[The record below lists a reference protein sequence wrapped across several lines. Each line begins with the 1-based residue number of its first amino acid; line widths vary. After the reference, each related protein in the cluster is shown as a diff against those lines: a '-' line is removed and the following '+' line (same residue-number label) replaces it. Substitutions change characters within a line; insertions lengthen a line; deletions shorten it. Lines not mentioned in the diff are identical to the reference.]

1 MADELHSF
9 LDILADVA
17 KQQEEE
23 EKNKTQKSG
32 DTESE
37 EKTADRP
44 RSTTA
49 TNEKSA
55 NDKNIK
61 PGPQQEKDDPDFFNS
76 AISNVKKNSRNSKKR
91 NNSGEISIFDQIS
104 KNRKIGNTARR
115 STTRRSSSARTG
127 TAGRRRTSSRS
138 TRIRVPSTNSI
149 IKMILKALI
158 DLIFGKKGK
167 STARKSS
174 LSGTDVLNSLLNGNN
189 ANTSTVKQNNL
200 SGHSTNAISQG
211 LLESVVLTMFGNGRS
226 SNVDH
231 LPVFKHIAKSILE
244 SDNRNAF
251 NDTASFKD
259 TAAKLGYSSK
269 ESEDAAGILEGLLNS
284 NLSNESIA
292 SVLELFTE
300 SEDD

>member
-37 EKTADRP
+37 EKTADRL

-61 PGPQQEKDDPDFFNS
+61 PAPQQEKDDPDFFNS

-104 KNRKIGNTARR
+104 KNRKTGNTARR

-200 SGHSTNAISQG
+200 SGHSTTAISQG

>member
-1 MADELHSF
+1 
-9 LDILADVA
+9 
-17 KQQEEE
+17 
-23 EKNKTQKSG
+23 
-32 DTESE
+32 
-37 EKTADRP
+37 
-44 RSTTA
+44 
-49 TNEKSA
+49 
-55 NDKNIK
+55 
-61 PGPQQEKDDPDFFNS
+61 
-76 AISNVKKNSRNSKKR
+76 
-91 NNSGEISIFDQIS
+91 
-104 KNRKIGNTARR
+104 
-115 STTRRSSSARTG
+115 
-127 TAGRRRTSSRS
+127 
-138 TRIRVPSTNSI
+138 
-149 IKMILKALI
+149 MILKALI

-200 SGHSTNAISQG
+200 SGHSTTAISQG

-292 SVLELFTE
+292 SVLEQFTE

>member
-61 PGPQQEKDDPDFFNS
+61 PAPQQEKDDPDFFNS

-104 KNRKIGNTARR
+104 KNRKTGNTARR
-115 STTRRSSSARTG
+115 STTRRSSARTG

-138 TRIRVPSTNSI
+138 AGIRVPSTNSI

-174 LSGTDVLNSLLNGNN
+174 LSGTDVLNSLLKGSSDH
-189 ANTSTVKQNNL
+189 TSAVTQNNL
-200 SGHSTNAISQG
+200 SGSSGPNVSQG
-211 LLESVVLTMFGNGRS
+211 LLESVVQTMFGNGKS
-226 SNVDH
+226 SNAGN
-231 LPVFKHIAKSILE
+231 LQVFKQVVKSIIE
-244 SDNRNAF
+244 SDNGNAL
-251 NDTASFKD
+251 NDTASFRD
-259 TAAKLGYSSK
+259 TAAKLGYGAK

-292 SVLELFTE
+292 SVLEQFTE

>member
-61 PGPQQEKDDPDFFNS
+61 LGPQQEKDDPDFFNS

-104 KNRKIGNTARR
+104 KNRKTGNTARR

-200 SGHSTNAISQG
+200 SGHSTTAISQG

>member
-76 AISNVKKNSRNSKKR
+76 AISNVKKNSRKR

-104 KNRKIGNTARR
+104 KNRKTGNTARR

-174 LSGTDVLNSLLNGNN
+174 LSGTDVLNSLLKGSSDL
-189 ANTSTVKQNNL
+189 TSAVTQNNL
-200 SGHSTNAISQG
+200 SGSSGPNVSQG
-211 LLESVVLTMFGNGRS
+211 LLESVVQTMFGNGKS
-226 SNVDH
+226 SNAGN
-231 LPVFKHIAKSILE
+231 LQVFKQVVKSIIE
-244 SDNRNAF
+244 SDNGNAL

>member
-61 PGPQQEKDDPDFFNS
+61 PAPQQEKDDPDFFNS

-104 KNRKIGNTARR
+104 KNRKYRKKKHNTPLIICTNRHCWTQKNIITFYRDPRTKHKQHNKNDPESPDR
-115 STTRRSSSARTG
+115 SNFRQE
-127 TAGRRRTSSRS
+127 
-138 TRIRVPSTNSI
+138 
-149 IKMILKALI
+149 
-158 DLIFGKKGK
+158 
-167 STARKSS
+167 RK
-174 LSGTDVLNSLLNGNN
+174 V
-189 ANTSTVKQNNL
+189 
-200 SGHSTNAISQG
+200 
-211 LLESVVLTMFGNGRS
+211 
-226 SNVDH
+226 
-231 LPVFKHIAKSILE
+231 
-244 SDNRNAF
+244 NRP
-251 NDTASFKD
+251 
-259 TAAKLGYSSK
+259 
-269 ESEDAAGILEGLLNS
+269 
-284 NLSNESIA
+284 
-292 SVLELFTE
+292 
-300 SEDD
+300 